1 MNELVHL
8 FIYLFIIYHGKLFIY
23 VTLANLHV
31 HDACA
36 DVHVI
41 VYL

>member
-1 MNELVHL
+1 MNELVHS
-8 FIYLFIIYHGKLFIY
+8 FIYLFIYHGKLFIY

-36 DVHVI
+36 DVQMCM
-41 VYL
+41 